1 MSRQFCFVLLA
12 TVAAF
17 STFGPAQNSH
27 SPHKSAARSA
37 ASTRAAGPQPAP
49 AAPAAGSSS
58 QAPAPAGAPKA
69 CDHHEQW
76 ANLHRAQFEFENLR
90 YPSAANQFSSLITS
104 CDVWVQGESELGLQ
118 RANAAMSTW
127 WWLEGLYFPPLRWYH
142 HPRFWEAV
150 GRTLLILVVILVIL
164 AFLFYWTDLVRWA
177 TEFLSVVPHRDQ
189 LRAFFLVQSLP
200 RANIMM
206 PSELVKDTQ
215 SKLFASMLESA
226 CRDVSRVLER
236 AGGGLQVRATALLA
250 LPSETT
256 SQLVEA
262 MPKVR
267 GVDVAGLVK
276 FILYVKRYFGWR
288 VELSGDQG
296 FHWCR
301 NAGPGGGGC
310 VFAPRLLG
318 PRWAVAGPSYRSTRL

>member
-1 MSRQFCFVLLA
+1 MPAGGPGLSFGYRNDFNFRLDTRLIRGSLLPQFFIWASPARTGPSSYELRSMSVSRQFCFVLLA

-27 SPHKSAARSA
+27 SPHTSAARSA
-37 ASTRAAGPQPAP
+37 SSTLAAGPQPAP

-76 ANLHRAQFEFENLR
+76 ANLHRAQFEFETLR

-177 TEFLSVVPHRDQ
+177 TGFLSVAPHRDQ
-189 LRAFFLVQSLP
+189 LRAFFLVERLP

-206 PSELVKDTQ
+206 P
-215 SKLFASMLESA
+215 
-226 CRDVSRVLER
+226 
-236 AGGGLQVRATALLA
+236 
-250 LPSETT
+250 
-256 SQLVEA
+256 
-262 MPKVR
+262 
-267 GVDVAGLVK
+267 
-276 FILYVKRYFGWR
+276 
-288 VELSGDQG
+288 
-296 FHWCR
+296 
-301 NAGPGGGGC
+301 
-310 VFAPRLLG
+310 
-318 PRWAVAGPSYRSTRL
+318 